1 MRLLNEHRKKMNSMG
16 YGTWKNIVEES
27 LVRVSVIRYLIDH
40 GYSDEDIRKEIEI
53 EHKYYGFVWLPTDIE
68 WYKGIPLSLFED

>member
-1 MRLLNEHRKKMNSMG
+1 MRLLNEHWKKMNSMG

-53 EHKYYGFVWLPTDIE
+53 EHKY
-68 WYKGIPLSLFED
+68 